1 MGNVKTMRF
10 HTIHLPAIIFN
21 TQVQNENNL
30 LRQMDEIVAVKE
42 GFCWPAFLFS
52 LVWATFHRLWL
63 FAFSLMGFCFVTFF
77 ILYQQGAEPS
87 FNFIVCFG
95 IFTLFGFLANDFRR
109 FKLRRA
115 GYLERGIILAP
126 TVDAAVQ
133 RYLRTLA
140 SRR

>member
-1 MGNVKTMRF
+1 MRF
-10 HTIHLPAIIFN
+10 HTIHLPAIIFS

-52 LVWATFHRLWL
+52 LIWATFHQLWL
-63 FAFSLMGFCFVTFF
+63 FAFSLMGFCFVTLF

-87 FNFIVCFG
+87 FNLIVFFG
-95 IFTLFGFLANDFRR
+95 IFTLFGYLANDFRR
-109 FKLRRA
+109 SKLRRA

-133 RYLRTLA
+133 RYLRTLVP
-140 SRR
+140 RR